1 MSVFVD
7 YGGQATLVLP
17 GRFFIFMPMQCQLSM
32 RYWLIGLAGL
42 LACEPHTP
50 PIFERLPTSRTGID
64 FSNTIR
70 ENEQDNVFDYIN
82 IYTGAGV
89 AARDINNDGLIDL
102 YFSGNQVSGRLYLN
116 KGNLRFEDISASAG
130 ILNNRWGTGVTTVDI
145 NQDGWLDIY
154 VCVSGNGSEE
164 ERANLLYIN
173 NGNGTFSE
181 RAAAYGIAES
191 RQTMHA
197 SFLDYDRDGDLDLFM
212 ILNPADH
219 AAQVNSIRPRKL
231 AGESVSTDVLYCNNG
246 DQTFTDVSAEAGIL
260 TEGYSLGL
268 AVSDINQDGWPDIY
282 ISNDFIG
289 NDVLYINQQD
299 GTFSDQASRYFKHT
313 SYAGM
318 GNDVADF
325 NNDGLVDIIEL
336 DMRPADNYRQKLIIP
351 AARYDRFQLM
361 LRMGYD
367 PQYTRNTLQ
376 LNRGNGPDGYPTFSE
391 IGFLAG
397 VSSTDWSWSALLAD
411 YDNDGDRDLF
421 VTNGFLRDLGDL
433 DYINYQ
439 STYNNPMGSAQ
450 AKKSKKLEA
459 IQQLNSVPLRDY
471 LFENTT
477 NLTFIDRSADWGIN
491 KPGFSNGAVYADLDN
506 DGDLELVINN
516 INETAHVYENRT
528 NQSTKHHFLR
538 AKLIGPEANPNGIGT
553 TLRLYHA
560 GQQQFYEHYLNRG
573 YESSVDPVAHFGLG
587 KTTIVDS
594 LEVQWPDGKFQLLP
608 QVSADQ
614 LINLNYRDA
623 HERPKTEKIANSPLF
638 KEVSRPHRLEYLHRE
653 NHQVDFKV
661 QPLLPHMHS
670 QEGPRLT
677 VGDING
683 DALADLYVGGAAG
696 YLGQFMRQ
704 QADGTFVN
712 QPLPYDSLSEDVGS
726 LLFDADGDHDLDLYV
741 VSGGTAYPEG
751 SGNYQDRL
759 YLNDGAGYFEK
770 AAQALPNL
778 TASGSVVT
786 ASDYDHDGDLD
797 LFVGGRI
804 IPAAYP
810 MPPRSYLLRND
821 TPASLVG
828 NAEDRKVKF
837 TDVTSESVPALTQP
851 GLVTA
856 ALWTDYDG
864 DGWEDLLVTGEFMS
878 LRFFRNNQGTLE
890 ERTEET
896 GLSYTYGWWNSL
908 AAGDFDGDGD
918 QDYLAGNLGLNTR
931 YRATPDEPLCVY
943 ASDYDNNGSIDPV
956 MCYYVQGE
964 NYLAHPRDDMN
975 AQINAMRSRFI
986 TYADY
991 ARVPFDEAFL
1001 PEELDAAYVVRSERF
1016 ASSYLENLGQGKF
1029 TIRDL
1034 PIETQVAPVN
1044 DMAVGDYDGDG
1055 RLDALLVGNSYDN
1068 EVGTG
1073 RYDAFEGLYLRGD
1086 GRGNF
1091 VPVGAAESGF
1101 LVDSDAKSMV
1111 RITLANQEPLLV
1123 VGSNGDSLR
1132 AFTFDKSSA
1141 KPLSLQPLPN
1151 Q

>member
-1 MSVFVD
+1 
-7 YGGQATLVLP
+7 
-17 GRFFIFMPMQCQLSM
+17 M

-42 LACEPHTP
+42 LACAPHEPAV
-50 PIFERLPTSRTGID
+50 FEQLPAARTGID
-64 FSNTIR
+64 FSNTLL
-70 ENEQDNVFDYIN
+70 ENEQDNVLGYIN

-89 AARDINNDGLIDL
+89 AVGDINNDGLADL
-102 YFSGNQVSGRLYLN
+102 YFSGNQVPGRLYLN
-116 KGNLRFEDISASAG
+116 KGDLRFEDISAAAG
-130 ILNNRWGTGVTTVDI
+130 LLNDRWGTGATMVDI
-145 NQDGWLDIY
+145 NHDGWLDLY
-154 VCVSGNGSEE
+154 VCVSGNGTDE
-164 ERANLLYIN
+164 ERANLLYVN
-173 NGNGTFSE
+173 NGNTTFSE
-181 RAAAYGIAES
+181 QAVAYNIADS

-197 SFLDYDRDGDLDLFM
+197 SFFDYDGDGDLDLFT
-212 ILNPADH
+212 IINPADR
-219 AAQVNSIRPRKL
+219 ASQVNSIRPRKL
-231 AGESVSTDVLYCNNG
+231 AGESASTDVLYRNNG
-246 DQTFTDVSAEAGIL
+246 NHTFTDVSAEAGIL
-260 TEGYSLGL
+260 AEGYSLGL
-268 AVSDINQDGWPDIY
+268 AVSDINQDGWPDVY

-477 NLTFIDRSADWGIN
+477 NLTFVDRSADWGIN

-587 KTTIVDS
+587 KTTMVDS

-608 QVSADQ
+608 KVSADQ

-683 DALADLYVGGAAG
+683 DGLEDLYIGGAAG
-696 YLGQFMRQ
+696 YPGQFMRQ
-704 QADGTFVN
+704 QADGSFLA
-712 QPLPYDSLSEDVGS
+712 QPLPYDSLSEDGGA
-726 LLFDADGDHDLDLYV
+726 LLFDADGDLDLDLYV
-741 VSGGTAYPEG
+741 VSGGTAHPKG
-751 SGNYQDRL
+751 SDYYQDRL
-759 YLNDGAGYFEK
+759 YLNNGAGYFEK
-770 AAQALPNL
+770 IAGALPDL
-778 TASGSVVT
+778 TASGSVVA

-821 TPASLVG
+821 TPVPSGGHTASR
-828 NAEDRKVKF
+828 AVKF
-837 TDVTSESVPALTQP
+837 TDVTPTAVPALTQP
-851 GLVTA
+851 GLITA

-864 DGWEDLLVTGEFMS
+864 DRWEDLLVTGEFMP

-890 ERTEET
+890 ERTEKT
-896 GLSYTYGWWNSL
+896 GLSHTHGWWNSL

-931 YRATPDEPLCVY
+931 FRATPDEPLCIY
-943 ASDYDNNGSIDPV
+943 ASDYDNNGSMDPV

-975 AQINAMRSRFI
+975 AQINAMRSRFT
-986 TYADY
+986 TYTDY

-1016 ASSYLENLGQGKF
+1016 GSSYLENLGDGEF
-1029 TIRDL
+1029 AIRDL
-1034 PIETQVAPVN
+1034 PIEAQVAPVN
-1044 DMAVGDYDGDG
+1044 DMEVGDFDNDG

-1068 EVGTG
+1068 EPATG
-1073 RYDAFEGLYLRGD
+1073 RHDAFEGLYLRGD
-1086 GRGNF
+1086 GGGRF
-1091 VPVGAAESGF
+1091 TPISVLRSGF
-1101 LVDSDAKSMV
+1101 LVDSDAKSIV
-1111 RITLANQEPLLV
+1111 RLTLPHQKTLLV
-1123 VGSNGDSLR
+1123 VGSNEDSLR
-1132 AFTFDKSSA
+1132 AFAFDKSSP
-1141 KPLSLQPLPN
+1141 KPLSLRPLPN

>member
-1 MSVFVD
+1 M
-7 YGGQATLVLP
+7 L
-17 GRFFIFMPMQCQLSM
+17 GRFFILVSM
-32 RYWLIGLAGL
+32 RCHVSVRYWLIGLAGL
-42 LACEPHTP
+42 LACEPHEP

-70 ENEQDNVFDYIN
+70 ENEQDNVFEYIN

-89 AARDINNDGLIDL
+89 AAGDINNDGLIDL

-130 ILNNRWGTGVTTVDI
+130 ILNNRWGTGATMVDV

-164 ERANLLYIN
+164 ERANFLYIN

-181 RAAAYGIAES
+181 RAAAYGIADS
-191 RQTMHA
+191 RPTMHA
-197 SFLDYDRDGDLDLFM
+197 SFFDYDRDGDLDLFM

-219 AAQVNSIRPRKL
+219 AGQVNSIRPRKL
-231 AGESVSTDVLYCNNG
+231 AGESASTDVLYRNNG
-246 DQTFTDVSAEAGIL
+246 NQTFTDVSAEAGIL
-260 TEGYSLGL
+260 AEGYSLGL

-289 NDVLYINQQD
+289 NDVLYINQQN

-361 LRMGYD
+361 LQMGYD

-376 LNRGNGPDGYPTFSE
+376 LNRGNGPDGYPTFGE

-439 STYNNPMGSAQ
+439 STYNNPMGSTE
-450 AKKSKKLEA
+450 AKRNKKLEA
-459 IQQLNSVPLRDY
+459 IQQLKSVPLHDY
-471 LFENTT
+471 LFENT
-477 NLTFIDRSADWGIN
+477 NKLTFVDRSADWGIK
-491 KPGFSNGAVYADLDN
+491 KPGFSNGAVYVDLDN
-506 DGDLELVINN
+506 DGDLELVVNN
-516 INETAHVYENRT
+516 INEAAHVYENRT
-528 NQSTKHHFLR
+528 SRLTKHHFLR
-538 AKLIGPEANPNGIGT
+538 IKLIGSEANPNGIGA
-553 TLRLYHA
+553 TLRLRYS

-587 KTTIVDS
+587 DAAVVDS
-594 LEVQWPDGKFQLLP
+594 LEVQWPDGTFQLLQDVP
-608 QVSADQ
+608 ANQ
-614 LINLNYRDA
+614 LLTLDHRNAREKLKLR
-623 HERPKTEKIANSPLF
+623 KTTGSLLF

-653 NHQVDFKV
+653 NQQVDFKV

-677 VGDING
+677 VGDVNG
-683 DALADLYVGGAAG
+683 DALDDLFVGGAAG
-696 YLGQFMRQ
+696 YPGQFMRQ

-712 QPLPYDSLSEDVGS
+712 QPLSYDSLSEDVGS

-751 SGNYQDRL
+751 SGHYQDRL

-770 AAQALPNL
+770 AEQALPNL

-821 TPASLVG
+821 TPAPSKESAG
-828 NAEDRKVKF
+828 DQKVTF
-837 TDVTSESVPALTQP
+837 TDVTSESVPALMEP
-851 GLVTA
+851 GMVTT

-864 DGWEDLLVTGEFMS
+864 DGWEDLLVTGEFMP

-896 GLSYTYGWWNSL
+896 GLLYTYGWWNSL
-908 AAGDFDGDGD
+908 AAGDFDSDGD
-918 QDYLAGNLGLNTR
+918 QDYLAGNLGFNTR

-943 ASDYDNNGSIDPV
+943 ASDYDNNGNVDPV
-956 MCYYVQGE
+956 MCYYVQGK

-975 AQINAMRSRFI
+975 AQINAMRSRFT

-991 ARVPFDEAFL
+991 ARVPFNEAFL
-1001 PEELDAAYVVRSERF
+1001 PEELDAAYVLRSERF
-1016 ASSYLENLGQGKF
+1016 ASSYLENVGNGKF
-1029 TIRDL
+1029 TIREL
-1034 PIETQVAPVN
+1034 PIEAQVAPVN
-1044 DMAVGDYDGDG
+1044 DVAVGDYDNDG
-1055 RLDALLVGNSYDN
+1055 WLDALLVGNSYDN

-1073 RYDAFEGLYLRGD
+1073 RYDAFEGLYLKGD

-1091 VPVGAAESGF
+1091 VPMRASESGF
-1101 LVDSDAKSMV
+1101 LVDSDAKSIV
-1111 RITLANQEPLLV
+1111 RITLASQEPLLV

-1141 KPLSLQPLPN
+1141 KPLSLRPLPN